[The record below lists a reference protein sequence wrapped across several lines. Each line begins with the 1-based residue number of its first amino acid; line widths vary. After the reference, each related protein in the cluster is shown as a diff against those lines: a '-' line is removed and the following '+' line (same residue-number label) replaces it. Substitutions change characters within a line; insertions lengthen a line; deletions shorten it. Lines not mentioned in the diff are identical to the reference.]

1 MEGSDAYKRLLIL
14 YNRIVR
20 KTCQEDTM
28 RTNFFNTNDTES
40 HIPEGT
46 HVTIHS
52 FMRREMEL
60 NRIEI
65 WVFAVIYGFFMNGL
79 TFCGS
84 RQYLADWAGCG
95 LTSIDTAIAALLKKG
110 YIRRISNHG
119 RYIEYT
125 VRVENLPDIPTHR
138 GMIKLSKA

>member
-1 MEGSDAYKRLLIL
+1 M
-14 YNRIVR
+14 
-20 KTCQEDTM
+20 T
-28 RTNFFNTNDTES
+28 TNFFNTNASES
-40 HIPEGT
+40 RITDGT

-84 RQYLADWAGCG
+84 RQYLAEWAGCG
-95 LTSIDTAIAALLKKG
+95 LTSIDSAIASLLKKG

-119 RYIEYT
+119 RCIEYT
-125 VRVENLPDIPTHR
+125 VRIENLPDIPAHR
-138 GMIKLSKA
+138 GMIELSKA